1 LTVVEDVPDLQP
13 EVIDLRDRVT
23 ADLDVPIT
31 VIRANRRAPL
41 LPVGE
46 LRERRELLAFLVWR
60 DLKIRYKQTVL
71 GAVWAVLQPVSAMV
85 IFAVFFGRLARVGSE
100 GVPYWLFAL
109 AGLVPWIYF
118 SNALSQ
124 SSLSLVDNERVIAKI
139 YFPRFLLPTSPVVS
153 GLFDLAIATAL
164 LLGLALVA
172 EGWPSWHLLA
182 LPAFVALAA
191 AAALGLGLLLSCLNV
206 RYRDVR
212 YVLPFLIQLLMFASP
227 VVYSS
232 QLVPEQWS
240 TWYSLNPLVTVID
253 GFRWSVL
260 GAPPPAAAGVA
271 ASVAAAALL
280 VLAGSWAFHRAERSF
295 ADVL

>member
-1 LTVVEDVPDLQP
+1 M
-13 EVIDLRDRVT
+13 IA
-23 ADLDVPIT
+23 ADPPVSPAAPAIPIT
-31 VIRANRRAPL
+31 IIGPSRRTKL

-60 DLKIRYKQTVL
+60 DLKIRYKQTAL

-85 IFAVFFGRLARVGSE
+85 IFALFFGRLAGIGTE

-118 SNALSQ
+118 ANALSQ

-153 GLFDLAIATAL
+153 GLLDLVIASSIL
-164 LLGLALVA
+164 LVA
-172 EGWPSWHLLA
+172 AMVVQGWPSWHLLV

-191 AAALGLGLLLSCLNV
+191 ATVLGLGLMLSCLNV

-212 YVLPFLIQLLMFASP
+212 YVLPFLVQLLMFVSP
-227 VVYSS
+227 VVYSG
-232 QLVPEQWS
+232 QLVPEQWQ
-240 TWYSLNPLVTVID
+240 TLYALNPLVTSIN
-253 GFRWSVL
+253 GFRWAVV
-260 GAPPPAAAGVA
+260 GAPAPSLTAAAV
-271 ASVAAAALL
+271 SVASAATL
-280 VLAGSWAFHRAERSF
+280 VLVGSWAFNRAERSF